1 MQHAGSTVSR
11 PEGVGI
17 EHLYSHNC
25 LSSEFWEHCSA
36 FANSEGGRIDIRSC
50 GSFDSDVDE
59 LIGILLSESSDRSNI
74 SSNLIIYSDITRTE
88 EGFSISVPS
97 ADKGLRP
104 VFVRGHPLT
113 GTFVR
118 HGGRTVRCSVDQVNS
133 MLRDSSDPYDGKII
147 PYSDIS
153 VINTNSLE
161 WFRKSLAEEH
171 IWKRLDDC
179 KLMSASQVV
188 KDAGDGPLPTE
199 AGILLFSDHH
209 AASSIFRGYGLRYS
223 DDEISFDSE
232 DGRWSGNIIDFCSA
246 VSLRFIESFPQ
257 IQDPL
262 RELMINALAH
272 SDFNFGQGVAIEC
285 RNNSVKIS
293 NSGLFRTDI
302 QESVQGRRDRRNPV
316 MARILKTISSKI
328 GLEGAIS
335 KFNDKGYDT
344 YIDMDRVSGTVTVT
358 VRPISESGIGISL
371 NAQGILDI
379 ISADNDLTISE
390 ISDIVGLSK
399 RQTERYIAEL
409 KSEGLIIREGSRR
422 AGRWKTT

>member
-11 PEGVGI
+11 PEGIGI
-17 EHLYSHNC
+17 EHLHSHNC

-36 FANSEGGRIDIRSC
+36 FANSGGGRIDIRSC
-50 GSFDSDVDE
+50 GSFDSDVDD
-59 LIGILLSESSDRSNI
+59 LIEILLSESSDRSNI

-88 EGFSISVPS
+88 GGFSISVPS

-104 VFVRGHPLT
+104 VFVRGQPLT

-133 MLRDSSDPYDGKII
+133 MLRDYSDQYDGKII

-161 WFRKSLAEEH
+161 WFRNSLAEGH
-171 IWKRLDDC
+171 IWKKLDDR
-179 KLMSASQVV
+179 KLIFALQAA
-188 KDAGDGPLPTE
+188 KNTGDGPLPTE

-223 DDEISFDSE
+223 DDEVSFDSE

-246 VSLRFIESFPQ
+246 VSLRFIGSFPQ

-262 RELMINALAH
+262 RELMVNALAH
-272 SDFNFGQGVAIEC
+272 SDYNFGQGVFVEC
-285 RNNSVKIS
+285 SDNSVKIS
-293 NSGLFRTDI
+293 NSGLFRSEI
-302 QESVQGRRDRRNPV
+302 QESIQGRRDRRNPV
-316 MARILKTISSKI
+316 TARILKAISSKG
-328 GLEGAIS
+328 GLGGAIS
-335 KFNDKGYDT
+335 KLNDKGYDT
-344 YIDMDRVSGTVTVT
+344 HIDMDRVSGKVTMT
-358 VRPISESGIGISL
+358 VRPISESGVGISL

-390 ISDIVGLSK
+390 ISDIVGLSR

-409 KSEGLIIREGSRR
+409 RSEGLIIREGSRR
-422 AGRWKTT
+422 AGRWKTI